1 VPKSGVVAASQA
13 FLIDG
18 EWTVEDKT
26 GALQRELNELRAHID
41 TLERNLEEKPDY
53 GLGKGAPAITQWELD
68 QILLQQLKARAA
80 GIERTLS
87 QTGENTY
94 GTCEQCGKPIHP
106 DRLAVLP
113 NTEICIDCA
122 KAGESRRGG

>member
-1 VPKSGVVAASQA
+1 
-13 FLIDG
+13 
-18 EWTVEDKT
+18 VEDRT
-26 GALQRELNELRAHID
+26 EALQRELNELQAHID

-68 QILLQQLKARAA
+68 QILLQQLKARAV

-122 KAGESRRGG
+122 KAGESRRGGW